1 MPQHPA
7 KLRLSQEQTR
17 ALLDDYMQYR
27 FRQSCS
33 PEDLAK
39 KAGVKRETTTR
50 LMQQQPVNDGELTRV
65 AHALGVSAKLLR
77 EICGLEEMPADMLE
91 TLQHF
96 MAQTLKPKARERGA
110 H

>member
-39 KAGVKRETTTR
+39 KAGVKPESTKR

-96 MAQTLKPKARERGA
+96 MAQSLKPKARERGA